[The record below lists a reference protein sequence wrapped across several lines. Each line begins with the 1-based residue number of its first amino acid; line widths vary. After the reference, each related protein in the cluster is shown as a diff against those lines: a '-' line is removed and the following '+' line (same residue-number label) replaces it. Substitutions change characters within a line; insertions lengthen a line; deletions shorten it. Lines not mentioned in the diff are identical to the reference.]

1 MFTIQID
8 QSNIVISNGKNI
20 VTIAY
25 DSKLTL
31 EDLINIFYDTMKYAE
46 S

>member
-1 MFTIQID
+1 MFTIKTNG
-8 QSNIVISNGKNI
+8 SNIEISNGKTT

-31 EDLINIFYDTMKYAE
+31 EDLINIFYDTVKYVE
-46 S
+46 E